1 MCAARFSLGRR
12 ARALRRK
19 ETEASRRRSKL
30 PGFQSWLRDL
40 LAGRPWP
47 KGSAFASLRFPGDE
61 AEATTD
67 VERPQKT
74 ARARGG
80 NAHCTCRPR
89 PRRGFPAN
97 GAALQPRSSV
107 ARVRRG
113 VRGCC
118 KVPGTAVGALQPDLP
133 DD

>member
-1 MCAARFSLGRR
+1 MWSDP
-12 ARALRRK
+12 RK
-19 ETEASRRRSKL
+19 QRVL
-30 PGFQSWLRDL
+30 
-40 LAGRPWP
+40 
-47 KGSAFASLRFPGDE
+47 
-61 AEATTD
+61 
-67 VERPQKT
+67 
-74 ARARGG
+74 GG
-80 NAHCTCRPR
+80 NAHRTCRPR

-97 GAALQPRSSV
+97 GAASQPRSSV